1 MSEQSDHPNM
11 PEESPLPGNPPP
23 LPDANAPGYVT
34 PSEAG
39 TPPPR
44 TQPPTPQP
52 PSGAGAPPPPRTQP
66 PAPPPPPVGQTPPP
80 PRQRSEPV
88 QGAPAG
94 GRPPVTPL
102 HPPTGSKSSR
112 NLQAPQVDEVRRK
125 ATAALVGAGI
135 DVPVAI
141 QVLIFSAVGGLL
153 AALLDEILGLPTGAL
168 WFMFG
173 WFVAALCGATYAL
186 IKNSVG
192 LPAAIMSL
200 VAGGVAFLLYFLLME
215 IIGEEYGWTYT
226 LNVFK
231 ALITGAI
238 VGLIG
243 YGWFALA
250 KWLPAKLPRIG

>member
-1 MSEQSDHPNM
+1 MSEDLDRPTTPQ
-11 PEESPLPGNPPP
+11 ETPLPGNP
-23 LPDANAPGYVT
+23 
-34 PSEAG
+34 
-39 TPPPR
+39 
-44 TQPPTPQP
+44 
-52 PSGAGAPPPPRTQP
+52 PPPPRTQP
-66 PAPPPPPVGQTPPP
+66 PAPQPPSGAGTPPPVGQYPPP
-80 PRQRSEPV
+80 PGQRSEPV
-88 QGAPAG
+88 QGAPSGA
-94 GRPPVTPL
+94 RPPVTPL
-102 HPPTGSKSSR
+102 RPPTDSKPNR
-112 NLQAPQVDEVRRK
+112 NLQAPPVDEVRRK
-125 ATAALVGAGI
+125 ATTALVEAGI

-141 QVLIFSAVGGLL
+141 QVLIISAVGGLL

-186 IKNSVG
+186 MKNSVG

-215 IIGEEYGWTYT
+215 IIGEEFGWTST

-243 YGWFALA
+243 FGWFALA